1 MPPNFVSK
9 ACGVFSSR
17 VLPLPSQRQPRAMK
31 LCGPTTQRE
40 VPHARHWGLLHSL
53 SLLRE
58 ALSGQMTLLHSNCVC
73 IRTLIEPTY
82 VLHTEQAYGL
92 HWCQVKSDVKMMGWV
107 VILLLIAFLTFPL
120 MFVISEYT
128 WIKITDNMQK
138 YTEFIINNCGIC
150 GPPIDVFCPLPTLS
164 GIVEKKQNKILEEI
178 LVPCWLNVAKIKYYS
193 TWEWIIQPHLNN
205 HKDRCCLGW

>member
-1 MPPNFVSK
+1 MEASTRWGGFQISRFWCLQTSCQKRVVSSVV
-9 ACGVFSSR
+9 GSY
-17 VLPLPSQRQPRAMK
+17 
-31 LCGPTTQRE
+31 LCHLRDNQGPWQKPILFWESLRGPTTQRE
-40 VPHARHWGLLHSL
+40 VPHARHWDLLHSL

-82 VLHTEQAYGL
+82 VLHTEQAYCL

-128 WIKITDNMQK
+128 WIKITDNTQK
-138 YTEFIINNCGIC
+138 YTVFIINNCGIC
-150 GPPIDVFCPLPTLS
+150 GPPIDVFCPSPHF
-164 GIVEKKQNKILEEI
+164 IWY
-178 LVPCWLNVAKIKYYS
+178 CWKEAK
-193 TWEWIIQPHLNN
+193 
-205 HKDRCCLGW
+205 